1 MSPTTS
7 TLTRVDKPNE
17 LFSRSEVEQI
27 LSNIMNSNVA
37 ASLLEYNVSPECG
50 PTGYLG
56 EYFHL
61 ELKYKFLELNDAIQ
75 TTRVF
80 VKSLPYQNPKMTA
93 FIEACGML
101 TKEAA
106 IYEQLLN
113 ELRKLTPSVWCAQC
127 YFTRRDLFVMQNIV
141 DMGYEPLLDPAEFLT
156 QAQMDV
162 LLKSLA
168 IMHAYS
174 ITYETRNQVN
184 IGEQLH
190 DVLREMTVTPDVV
203 FYTAGVRAILAVAR
217 VHPVYQSET
226 LQKFIAEEL
235 PLHMDSVYEM
245 VNPSKK
251 YRNVFCHRDL
261 WGGNFFFNKSKP
273 ATEPVV
279 LVDYQLARY
288 SAPAIDVLMA
298 VYMNITPQQRKTM
311 KDWCY
316 DSYYNYFAEELKQ
329 QGLTAAEQISRSELE
344 QSLKEL
350 ELFGALYN
358 CISATI
364 LRVPG
369 DYLKDLK
376 LNHPDAF
383 HRYTNVDRVAEV
395 LELLKIDKAFR
406 DYIFECVDEMIRLL
420 LL

>member
-1 MSPTTS
+1 MIDQNQDKYIFLPFFAIKVAILKYLILYTRTYSILRMSY
-7 TLTRVDKPNE
+7 
-17 LFSRSEVEQI
+17 
-27 LSNIMNSNVA
+27 SNIIS
-37 ASLLEYNVSPECG
+37 
-50 PTGYLG
+50 TI
-56 EYFHL
+56 
-61 ELKYKFLELNDAIQ
+61 FLQ
-75 TTRVF
+75 
-80 VKSLPYQNPKMTA
+80 
-93 FIEACGML
+93 
-101 TKEAA
+101 
-106 IYEQLLN
+106 
-113 ELRKLTPSVWCAQC
+113 
-127 YFTRRDLFVMQNIV
+127 
-141 DMGYEPLLDPAEFLT
+141 
-156 QAQMDV
+156 
-162 LLKSLA
+162 
-168 IMHAYS
+168 
-174 ITYETRNQVN
+174 
-184 IGEQLH
+184 
-190 DVLREMTVTPDVV
+190 
-203 FYTAGVRAILAVAR
+203 AILAVAR

>member
-1 MSPTTS
+1 MSPTS
-7 TLTRVDKPNE
+7 TLVRGDKQNE
-17 LFSRSEVEQI
+17 LFSRAEVEKI
-27 LSNIMNSNVA
+27 LSNILNSNAVA
-37 ASLLEYNVSPECG
+37 VLLEYNVSPECG

-61 ELKYKFLELNDAIQ
+61 ELKYKFVESNNTIQ

-113 ELRKLTPSVWCAQC
+113 ELRRLTPTIWCAQC

-141 DMGYEPLLDPAEFLT
+141 DMGYEPLVDPAEFLT
-156 QAQMDV
+156 QSQMDV

-168 IMHAYS
+168 TMHACS
-174 ITYETRNQVN
+174 LTYEEQNKVN
-184 IGEQLH
+184 IGEQLE

-203 FYTAGVRAILAVAR
+203 FYTAGLRAVLAVAS
-217 VHPVYQSET
+217 VHPAYQCEA

-235 PLHMDSVYEM
+235 PRHLDSVYEM

-261 WGGNFFFNKSKP
+261 WGGNLFFNKAQP
-273 ATEPVV
+273 DAEPVV

-288 SAPAIDVLMA
+288 SPPAIDVLMA
-298 VYMNITPQQRKTM
+298 VYLNITPQQRRTM
-311 KDWCY
+311 KHWCY
-316 DSYYNYFAEELKQ
+316 DRYYSYFAEELSR
-329 QGLTAAEQISRSELE
+329 QGLSVEQQISRSEFE

-383 HRYTNVDRVAEV
+383 HRYTNVDRVKEV
-395 LELLKIDKAFR
+395 LELLKIDKKFK
-406 DYIFECVDEMIRLL
+406 DYIFECIEEMMHLL
-420 LL
+420 L